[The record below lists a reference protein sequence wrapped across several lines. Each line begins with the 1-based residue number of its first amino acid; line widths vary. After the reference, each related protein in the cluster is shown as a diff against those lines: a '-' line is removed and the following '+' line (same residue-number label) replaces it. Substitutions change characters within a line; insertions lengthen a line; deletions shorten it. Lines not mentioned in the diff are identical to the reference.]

1 MRVFKNLMV
10 PVKILGPVAALLVL
24 ILILTLTN
32 NSGMNNMLNTSK
44 EVSENYVQSVMMLG
58 EIAKDIEAIQIIA
71 YRDCIV
77 NTDDVDPEAVEAEME
92 ALKAEIEAE
101 ILEYEATVDE
111 GEEAEA
117 YALFQ
122 EKYQRFLSSLN
133 NVIRLNN
140 SSANV
145 DAIKVCNT
153 KLITFSDELTVV
165 VNQLMD
171 INTTGMDNAIAQN
184 NNAYTSAKVTSGII
198 SVIAL
203 IVTGLVIFICLM
215 EVVIPIG
222 QINKTITSVVDKIK
236 DNQGDLTIRLDIP
249 GRDEIG
255 KMSSAINEFITTLQL
270 IMTQITENS
279 TTLESIVSEV
289 YNSVSQA
296 NDSSCDISGVMEELS
311 ASMEMVSST
320 AEAVNANAQTVGSH
334 VTELATASNE
344 LLQYA
349 DEMERRA
356 SGLETTAVENKNQTS
371 EVIEGI
377 LTSLQ
382 KAMEDSKSVNQVNE
396 LTNEI
401 LSISSQTNLLALNAS
416 IEAARAGEAGKGF
429 AVVADEIRKLADSSR
444 ETAGNIQNINNM
456 VIAAVKELVQCSDD
470 IVKYINETVLP
481 DYDGFVES
489 GKQYRDDASHVNEVV
504 ASFHE
509 MSANIQN
516 LTENI
521 TEAIGSVHISVEES
535 SNAVSSAANNTN
547 ELVKEI
553 EQITSEMNNTKDI
566 ADQLKSEAER
576 FEVL

>member
-429 AVVADEIRKLADSSR
+429 AVVADEIRTLADSSR

>member
-1 MRVFKNLMV
+1 MV

>member
-1 MRVFKNLMV
+1 MRVFKNLRV
-10 PVKILGPVAALLVL
+10 PVKILTPVAALLVL
-24 ILILTLTN
+24 ILVMSLTN

-111 GEEAEA
+111 GAEAEA
-117 YALFQ
+117 YTLFQ

-133 NVIRLNN
+133 NVIKLNN
-140 SSANV
+140 NSANV

-153 KLITFSDELTVV
+153 KLITFSDELTTV
-165 VNQLMD
+165 VNQLME

-184 NNAYTSAKVTSGII
+184 DKAYTSAKVTSAII
-198 SVIAL
+198 TVFAL
-203 IVTGLVIFICLM
+203 LVTGLVIFICLT
-215 EVVIPIG
+215 EVVLPIG
-222 QINKTITSVVDKIK
+222 QINKTITTVVDKIK
-236 DNQGDLTIRLDIP
+236 ENQGDLTIRLDVP
-249 GRDEIG
+249 GKDEIG
-255 KMSSAINEFITTLQL
+255 KMSTAINEFIITLQN

-279 TTLESIVSEV
+279 TTLESIVTEV

-311 ASMEMVSST
+311 ASMEMVSTT
-320 AEAVNANAQTVGSH
+320 AESVNANAQTVGGH
-334 VTELATASNE
+334 VAELATASNE

-356 SGLETTAVENKNQTS
+356 SDLETTAVDNKNQTS

-377 LTSLQ
+377 LASLQ

-470 IVKYINETVLP
+470 IVKYINETILP
-481 DYDGFVES
+481 DYDSFVES

-504 ASFHE
+504 ATFHE

-516 LTENI
+516 LTANI

-553 EQITSEMNNTKDI
+553 EQITSEMDSTKNI
-566 ADQLKSEAER
+566 ADQLKNEAAR
-576 FEVL
+576 FDQL

>member
-1 MRVFKNLMV
+1 MRIFKNLMV
-10 PVKILGPVAALLVL
+10 PIKILVPVASLL
-24 ILILTLTN
+24 ILILVMSLTN
-32 NSGMNNMLNTSK
+32 NSGMNNILNTSK
-44 EVSENYVQSVMMLG
+44 EVSENYVPSVMMLG

-111 GEEAEA
+111 GEEAET

-133 NVIRLNN
+133 NVIKLNN

-153 KLITFSDELTVV
+153 KLIVFSDELTAVTD
-165 VNQLMD
+165 QLMA
-171 INTTGMDNAIAQN
+171 INTNGMNDAIAQN
-184 NNAYTSAKVTSGII
+184 DNAYSSAKLISGII
-198 SVIAL
+198 SAIAL
-203 IVTGLVIFICLM
+203 LVTGLVIFICLI
-215 EVVIPIG
+215 EVVLPIG
-222 QINKTITSVVDKIK
+222 YINKTITSVVDKIK
-236 DNQGDLTIRLDIP
+236 SNQGDLTMRLEMQ
-249 GRDEIG
+249 GKDEIA
-255 KMSSAINEFITTLQL
+255 KMSAAINEFITTLQN

-279 TTLESIVSEV
+279 TTLETIVTDV

-320 AEAVNANAQTVGSH
+320 AEGVNANAKTVGGH
-334 VTELATASNE
+334 VTELTTAANE

-349 DEMERRA
+349 SEMERRA
-356 SGLETTAVENKNQTS
+356 SDLETTAVDNKTQTS

-377 LTSLQ
+377 LNSLQ

-456 VIAAVKELVQCSDD
+456 VIAAVKDLVQCSDD
-470 IVKYINETVLP
+470 IVKYINETILP

-504 ASFHE
+504 EVFHE
-509 MSANIQN
+509 MSSHIQD
-516 LTENI
+516 LTANI

-553 EQITSEMNNTKDI
+553 EQITSEMNNTKNI
-566 ADQLKSEAER
+566 ADQLKNEAAR
-576 FEVL
+576 FEKL

>member
-1 MRVFKNLMV
+1 MRVFKNFKV
-10 PVKILGPVAALLVL
+10 PLKILGPVIAL
-24 ILILTLTN
+24 LILTIVTSLTN
-32 NSGMNNMLNTSK
+32 SLGMNNMLNTSK
-44 EVSENYVQSVMMLG
+44 EVSDNYAQSVMMLG
-58 EIAKDIEAIQIIA
+58 EISKDIEAIQIIA

-101 ILEYEATVDE
+101 ILEFEATVDE
-111 GEEAEA
+111 GEEAEI
-117 YALFQ
+117 YTLFQ

-153 KLITFSDELTVV
+153 KLIVFSDELATVTE
-165 VNQLMD
+165 QLMSY
-171 INTTGMDNAIAQN
+171 NTQGMADAVTQN
-184 NNAYTSAKVTSGII
+184 SNAYSSAKV
-198 SVIAL
+198 IAAITTVL
-203 IVTGLVIFICLM
+203 ALLVAGLVIFICLT
-215 EVVIPIG
+215 EVVLPIG
-222 QINKTITSVVDKIK
+222 QINKTINTVVDKIN
-236 DNQGDLTIRLDIP
+236 DNKGDLTMRLDIP
-249 GRDEIG
+249 GKDEIG
-255 KMSSAINEFITTLQL
+255 KMSGAINEFIITLQH

-279 TTLESIVSEV
+279 TTLESIVTGV
-289 YNSVSQA
+289 YNSVSHA

-320 AEAVNANAQTVGSH
+320 AEAVNVNAKTVGSH

-356 SGLETTAVENKNQTS
+356 SGLESTAVENKNQTN
-371 EVIEGI
+371 EVIERI

-382 KAMEDSKSVNQVNE
+382 KAMKDSESVNQVNE
-396 LTNEI
+396 LTEEI
-401 LSISSQTNLLALNAS
+401 LSISSKTNLLALNAS

-456 VIAAVKELVQCSDD
+456 VIAAVKDLVQCSDD
-470 IVKYINETVLP
+470 IVKYINETILP

-504 ASFHE
+504 DTFHK
-509 MSANIQN
+509 MSANIQD
-516 LTENI
+516 LTANI
-521 TEAIGSVHISVEES
+521 TEAISSVHISVEES

-566 ADQLKSEAER
+566 ADQLKNEAAR